1 MFELAL
7 DASPAVGHRACGY
20 FARECLESA
29 RNRFAVLLQFLARYA
44 RDERE
49 VGHVA
54 VFVRNALVDP
64 QGDPQGDPQRDPQG
78 GFEEVWG
85 RGVGEALEVEG
96 LVEALAGQRG
106 EQRLAVRELQLVAA
120 LLRAVMAVLHGGEGE
135 GDHHEGEK
143 KGEGDHNNH
152 DDDHDD
158 DHNNHDDD
166 HDGDHDGDHDEKEGK
181 KEKGE
186 GDHDGEKGEDDH
198 DGDHNNNDDEKK
210 DDHKNDN
217 HNNNEGD
224 HKNDNH
230 NNNEN
235 EKKGD
240 HGKETGDDTMHDPLN
255 TNTTLTTLTHTLL
268 TTLLPTPLP
277 RSLLPSLPPLL
288 SLASHSL
295 ASSLPTLLAMYRT
308 ETPLLP
314 LLLDLVALTRFSSL
328 DSLHATMAQLAQLF
342 PSQTHP
348 ALANHLLAALTAI
361 ATQEGGSHTLDSL
374 IDSLVTNSLQKW
386 TRVNREEAIQIL
398 SPESRESAARKLLD
412 SYVALANLFC
422 FRDISRQLQDSR
434 VFEAAEVLRNDL
446 LSLPESGVFL
456 QLQFQ
461 CLRLQQLKLL
471 YRFAAAGETP
481 DDALGVSLQLF
492 LETAGEALSRAMSR
506 GDDAIFPLEQLL
518 CDALIPAGDR
528 FITEDLTRRMFPRGV
543 SRSTRRRIARA
554 VVGITRSV
562 GEGRGGGVTSGGAD
576 ASRAGAV
583 SAVLCGACGVVAAG
597 GAAVLLLRLRRGGR
611 GDGAGAG
618 GGGAATGPRGDGG
631 DAGECAAVRLRG
643 V

>member
-64 QGDPQGDPQRDPQG
+64 QGDHQG

-152 DDDHDD
+152 DDDHD
-158 DHNNHDDD
+158 
-166 HDGDHDGDHDEKEGK
+166 GDHDEKEGK

-186 GDHDGEKGEDDH
+186 GDHDGEKGEGDH
-198 DGDHNNNDDEKK
+198 DGEKGEDDHKNDNHNNNDDEKK

-217 HNNNEGD
+217 HNNND
-224 HKNDNH
+224 D
-230 NNNEN
+230 

-240 HGKETGDDTMHDPLN
+240 HGKETGDDTMHGPLN

>member
-64 QGDPQGDPQRDPQG
+64 QGDHQGDPQGDPQRDPQRDPQG

-135 GDHHEGEK
+135 GDDHDGEK
-143 KGEGDHNNH
+143 GEDDHNNH

-158 DHNNHDDD
+158 
-166 HDGDHDGDHDEKEGK
+166 DHDGDHDEKEGK

-186 GDHDGEKGEDDH
+186 GDHD
-198 DGDHNNNDDEKK
+198 
-210 DDHKNDN
+210 DN
-217 HNNNEGD
+217 HNNNEGDHEGD

-230 NNNEN
+230 NNNDN

-554 VVGITRSV
+554 IVGITRSV

>member
-135 GDHHEGEK
+135 GGEGDHEGEK

-152 DDDHDD
+152 D
-158 DHNNHDDD
+158 
-166 HDGDHDGDHDEKEGK
+166 GDHDEKEGK
-181 KEKGE
+181 KKKDE
-186 GDHDGEKGEDDH
+186 GDHDGEKGDGDHKNDDHYNNEGDH
-198 DGDHNNNDDEKK
+198 DGDHKNDDDDNNNNEKK
-210 DDHKNDN
+210 DKHD
-217 HNNNEGD
+217 
-224 HKNDNH
+224 
-230 NNNEN
+230 
-235 EKKGD
+235 
-240 HGKETGDDTMHDPLN
+240 KETGDDIMHGPLN

-611 GDGAGAG
+611 GDGAGAS

>member
-1 MFELAL
+1 MISPREDELVFELAL

-64 QGDPQGDPQRDPQG
+64 QGDHQRDPQRDPQG

-135 GDHHEGEK
+135 GDHDGEK

-152 DDDHDD
+152 DD
-158 DHNNHDDD
+158 
-166 HDGDHDGDHDEKEGK
+166 DHDGDHDEKEGK

-186 GDHDGEKGEDDH
+186 GDHDGEKGEGDHDNEKKDDH
-198 DGDHNNNDDEKK
+198 KNDNHNNNDDEKK

-217 HNNNEGD
+217 HNNN
-224 HKNDNH
+224 NA
-230 NNNEN
+230 
-235 EKKGD
+235 KKD
-240 HGKETGDDTMHDPLN
+240 EHDKETGDDTMHGPLN

-554 VVGITRSV
+554 IVGITRSV

-597 GAAVLLLRLRRGGR
+597 GTAVLLLRLRRGGR
-611 GDGAGAG
+611 GDGAGAS

>member
-64 QGDPQGDPQRDPQG
+64 QGDHQRDPQGDPQRDPQG

-135 GDHHEGEK
+135 GDDHDGEK
-143 KGEGDHNNH
+143 GEDDHNNH

-158 DHNNHDDD
+158 
-166 HDGDHDGDHDEKEGK
+166 DHDGDHDEKEGK

-186 GDHDGEKGEDDH
+186 GDHDDN
-198 DGDHNNNDDEKK
+198 HNNNDDEKK

-217 HNNNEGD
+217 HNNND
-224 HKNDNH
+224 
-230 NNNEN
+230 N
-235 EKKGD
+235 EKKDD

-386 TRVNREEAIQIL
+386 TRVNREDAIQIL

-554 VVGITRSV
+554 IVGITRSV

-631 DAGECAAVRLRG
+631 DAGECAAVRLRS

>member
-64 QGDPQGDPQRDPQG
+64 QGDHQRDPQGDPQRDPQG

-135 GDHHEGEK
+135 G
-143 KGEGDHNNH
+143 GEGDHEGEG
-152 DDDHDD
+152 DHD
-158 DHNNHDDD
+158 N
-166 HDGDHDGDHDEKEGK
+166 HDGDHDEKEGK
-181 KEKGE
+181 KKKDE
-186 GDHDGEKGEDDH
+186 GDHDGEKGDGDHKNDDHYNNEGDHDDDHKNDDHYNNEGDH
-198 DGDHNNNDDEKK
+198 DGDHKNDDDDNNNNEKK
-210 DDHKNDN
+210 DKHD
-217 HNNNEGD
+217 
-224 HKNDNH
+224 
-230 NNNEN
+230 
-235 EKKGD
+235 
-240 HGKETGDDTMHDPLN
+240 KETGDDTMHDPLN

>member
-64 QGDPQGDPQRDPQG
+64 QGDPQRDPQG
-78 GFEEVWG
+78 GFEGVWG

-120 LLRAVMAVLHGGEGE
+120 LLRAVMAVLHGGEGDE
-135 GDHHEGEK
+135 DDDHDGEK

-158 DHNNHDDD
+158 DHKNDEHG
-166 HDGDHDGDHDEKEGK
+166 DGDHDGDHKNGDHKNDDHYNN
-181 KEKGE
+181 E
-186 GDHDGEKGEDDH
+186 GDHDGDH
-198 DGDHNNNDDEKK
+198 DN
-210 DDHKNDN
+210 
-217 HNNNEGD
+217 NNNEKKGD

-230 NNNEN
+230 NNNDN
-235 EKKGD
+235 EKKDD

>member
-54 VFVRNALVDP
+54 VFVRNALV
-64 QGDPQGDPQRDPQG
+64 DPQGDPQRDPQG

-152 DDDHDD
+152 DDDHD
-158 DHNNHDDD
+158 
-166 HDGDHDGDHDEKEGK
+166 GDHDEKEGK

-186 GDHDGEKGEDDH
+186 GDHDGEKGEGDH
-198 DGDHNNNDDEKK
+198 DGEKGEDDHKNDNHNNNDDEKK

-217 HNNNEGD
+217 HNNND
-224 HKNDNH
+224 D
-230 NNNEN
+230 

-240 HGKETGDDTMHDPLN
+240 HGKETGDDTMHGPLN

-348 ALANHLLAALTAI
+348 ALANHLLAALTDI

>member
-54 VFVRNALVDP
+54 VFVRNALV
-64 QGDPQGDPQRDPQG
+64 DPQGDPQRDPQG

-152 DDDHDD
+152 DDDHD
-158 DHNNHDDD
+158 
-166 HDGDHDGDHDEKEGK
+166 GDHDEKEGK

-186 GDHDGEKGEDDH
+186 GDHDGEKGEGDH
-198 DGDHNNNDDEKK
+198 DGEKGEDDHKNDNHNNNDDEKK

-217 HNNNEGD
+217 HNNND
-224 HKNDNH
+224 D
-230 NNNEN
+230 

-240 HGKETGDDTMHDPLN
+240 HGKETGDDTMHGPLN

>member
-64 QGDPQGDPQRDPQG
+64 QGDHQGDPQGDPQRDPQRDPQG

-135 GDHHEGEK
+135 GDH
-143 KGEGDHNNH
+143 NN
-152 DDDHDD
+152 
-158 DHNNHDDD
+158 
-166 HDGDHDGDHDEKEGK
+166 HDGDHDEKEGK

-186 GDHDGEKGEDDH
+186 GDH
-198 DGDHNNNDDEKK
+198 
-210 DDHKNDN
+210 
-217 HNNNEGD
+217 EGD

-230 NNNEN
+230 NNNDN

>member
-1 MFELAL
+1 MISPREDELVFELAL

-64 QGDPQGDPQRDPQG
+64 QGDHQRDPQRDPQG

-135 GDHHEGEK
+135 GDHDGEK

-152 DDDHDD
+152 DD
-158 DHNNHDDD
+158 
-166 HDGDHDGDHDEKEGK
+166 DHDGDHDEKEGK

-186 GDHDGEKGEDDH
+186 GDHDGEKGEGDH
-198 DGDHNNNDDEKK
+198 DNEKK

-217 HNNNEGD
+217 HNNN
-224 HKNDNH
+224 NA
-230 NNNEN
+230 
-235 EKKGD
+235 KKD
-240 HGKETGDDTMHDPLN
+240 EHDKETGDDTMHGPLN

-554 VVGITRSV
+554 IVGITRSV

-597 GAAVLLLRLRRGGR
+597 GTAVLLLRLRRGGR
-611 GDGAGAG
+611 GDGAGAS

>member
-64 QGDPQGDPQRDPQG
+64 QGDHQGDHQGDPQG
-78 GFEEVWG
+78 GFEGGWG

-135 GDHHEGEK
+135 G
-143 KGEGDHNNH
+143 GEGDH
-152 DDDHDD
+152 DDEKG
-158 DHNNHDDD
+158 
-166 HDGDHDGDHDEKEGK
+166 DGDHGDHDDEKEGK

-186 GDHDGEKGEDDH
+186 GDHDDEHGDGDHKNDDHNNNDGEKKDDHKNDDHYNNEGDH
-198 DGDHNNNDDEKK
+198 DGDHNNNDNEKK

-217 HNNNEGD
+217 HNNNA
-224 HKNDNH
+224 
-230 NNNEN
+230 
-235 EKKGD
+235 KKD
-240 HGKETGDDTMHDPLN
+240 KHGKETGDDTMHGPLN

-543 SRSTRRRIARA
+543 SRSTRRRTARA
-554 VVGITRSV
+554 IVGITRSV
-562 GEGRGGGVTSGGAD
+562 GERRGGGVTSGGAD

>member
-64 QGDPQGDPQRDPQG
+64 QGDHQGDPQG
-78 GFEEVWG
+78 GFEGVWG

-135 GDHHEGEK
+135 G
-143 KGEGDHNNH
+143 GEGDHEGEG
-152 DDDHDD
+152 DHD
-158 DHNNHDDD
+158 N
-166 HDGDHDGDHDEKEGK
+166 HDGDHDEKEGK
-181 KEKGE
+181 KKKDE
-186 GDHDGEKGEDDH
+186 GDHDGEKGDGDHKNDDHYNNEGDH
-198 DGDHNNNDDEKK
+198 DGDHKNDDDDNNNNEKK
-210 DDHKNDN
+210 DKHD
-217 HNNNEGD
+217 
-224 HKNDNH
+224 
-230 NNNEN
+230 
-235 EKKGD
+235 
-240 HGKETGDDTMHDPLN
+240 KETGDDIMHGPLN

-506 GDDAIFPLEQLL
+506 GDDTIFPLEQLL

>member
-135 GDHHEGEK
+135 GGEGDHEGEK

-152 DDDHDD
+152 D
-158 DHNNHDDD
+158 
-166 HDGDHDGDHDEKEGK
+166 GDHDEKEGK
-181 KEKGE
+181 KKKDE
-186 GDHDGEKGEDDH
+186 GDHDGEKGDGDHKNDDHYNNEGDH
-198 DGDHNNNDDEKK
+198 DGDHKNDDDDNNNNEKK
-210 DDHKNDN
+210 DKHD
-217 HNNNEGD
+217 
-224 HKNDNH
+224 
-230 NNNEN
+230 
-235 EKKGD
+235 
-240 HGKETGDDTMHDPLN
+240 KETGDDIMHGPLN

-554 VVGITRSV
+554 IVGITRSV

>member
-64 QGDPQGDPQRDPQG
+64 QGDPQGDHQRDPQG

-85 RGVGEALEVEG
+85 RGVGEALEVGG

-152 DDDHDD
+152 DDDHD
-158 DHNNHDDD
+158 
-166 HDGDHDGDHDEKEGK
+166 GDHDEKEGK

-198 DGDHNNNDDEKK
+198 KNDNHNNNDDEKK

-217 HNNNEGD
+217 HNNND
-224 HKNDNH
+224 D
-230 NNNEN
+230 

-255 TNTTLTTLTHTLL
+255 TNTTLTTLTRTLL

>member
-64 QGDPQGDPQRDPQG
+64 QGDHQGDPQG

-85 RGVGEALEVEG
+85 RGVGEALEVGG

-135 GDHHEGEK
+135 GDDHDGEK

-152 DDDHDD
+152 DGDHDD
-158 DHNNHDDD
+158 DHDD
-166 HDGDHDGDHDEKEGK
+166 DHDEKEGK

-186 GDHDGEKGEDDH
+186 GDH

-210 DDHKNDN
+210 DDHKNGD
-217 HNNNEGD
+217 HYNNKGDHEGD

-230 NNNEN
+230 NNNDN
-235 EKKGD
+235 EKKDD

>member
-64 QGDPQGDPQRDPQG
+64 QGDHQRDPQGDPQRDPQG

-135 GDHHEGEK
+135 GDDHDGEK
-143 KGEGDHNNH
+143 GEDDHNNH

-158 DHNNHDDD
+158 
-166 HDGDHDGDHDEKEGK
+166 DHDGDHDEKEGK

-186 GDHDGEKGEDDH
+186 GDHDDN
-198 DGDHNNNDDEKK
+198 HNNNDDEKK

-217 HNNNEGD
+217 HNNND
-224 HKNDNH
+224 
-230 NNNEN
+230 N
-235 EKKGD
+235 EKKDD

-386 TRVNREEAIQIL
+386 TRVNREDAIQIL
-398 SPESRESAARKLLD
+398 SPESREAAARKLLD
-412 SYVALANLFC
+412 RYDSLANLC
-422 FRDISRQLQDSR
+422 CLHDISRQLPDSR
-434 VFEAAEVLRNDL
+434 VFDAPEVLRNDL

-554 VVGITRSV
+554 IVGITRSV

-631 DAGECAAVRLRG
+631 DAGECAAVRLRS